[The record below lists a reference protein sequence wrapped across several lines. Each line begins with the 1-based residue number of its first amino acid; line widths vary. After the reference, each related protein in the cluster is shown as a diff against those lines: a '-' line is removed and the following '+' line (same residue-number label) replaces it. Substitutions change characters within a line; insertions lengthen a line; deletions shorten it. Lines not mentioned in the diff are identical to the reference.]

1 MIKGRI
7 GQLENA
13 REANPSDMAALEEEA
28 VSYAQLLE
36 YEKAADLLDKLVAAR
51 PKDAEAWRLL
61 GETTLLSQQSQRA
74 VAAYEKAAALSSDD
88 IQVLTGLADA
98 YIANA
103 QPAKAI
109 EFLSGL
115 KYSRKAAA
123 TPDSVTSGLSART
136 SSDDTA
142 SAASPST
149 VDSAAL
155 DLLTAKVYGSWRGHD
170 NDALAVY
177 DGLIKASP
185 EDFRGY
191 LAKGLFLK
199 EHGRKADAER
209 MFIQARFY
217 APASRQAFIKRMAEV
232 NPTLDLPGDD

>member
-13 REANPSDMAALEEEA
+13 READPSDMAALEEEA

-61 GETTLLSQQSQRA
+61 GETTLLSQQAGRS
-74 VAAYEKAAALSSDD
+74 VAAYEKAAALSPED

-109 EFLSGL
+109 DFLSGL
-115 KYSRKAAA
+115 KALRKAPDPTTAAAA
-123 TPDSVTSGLSART
+123 TAAKTAGVDNGPAASSSPDDSSVTS
-136 SSDDTA
+136 SS
-142 SAASPST
+142 SSLVST
-149 VDSAAL
+149 VDSVAL
-155 DLLTAKVYGSWRGHD
+155 DLLTAKVFGSWRGHD

-177 DGLIKASP
+177 DGLVSRVSLFHILQCYG
-185 EDFRGY
+185 FR
-191 LAKGLFLK
+191 
-199 EHGRKADAER
+199 
-209 MFIQARFY
+209 
-217 APASRQAFIKRMAEV
+217 
-232 NPTLDLPGDD
+232 